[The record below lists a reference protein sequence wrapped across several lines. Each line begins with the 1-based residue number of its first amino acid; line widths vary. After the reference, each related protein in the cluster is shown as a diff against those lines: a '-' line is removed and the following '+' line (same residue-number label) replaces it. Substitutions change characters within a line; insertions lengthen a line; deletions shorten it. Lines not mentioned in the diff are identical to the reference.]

1 MRRIAIP
8 GAPRRS
14 ISRSRQT
21 MKPMEGS
28 TQERMAKVSV
38 IIPAKN
44 EAAALPGVLER
55 IAAVFAARPSDSH
68 EIVVV
73 DDGSSDGTADAA
85 AKAGAR
91 VVRHPYSMGNGAAVK
106 AGMRAARGEVF
117 VLMDADGQHAPEDV
131 PMLLDALVGHA
142 MVVGARTKG
151 TGTGAHRGLAN
162 GVYNSLATYVVNRK
176 VEDLTSGFRAISA
189 EHARRFIYLL
199 PNTFSYPTTI
209 TLAFFRAGLPVR
221 YVPIEARARVGRSHI
236 RIVRDGVRF
245 LLIILRI
252 ATIFSPLKVFLPM
265 SAALLLV
272 GLGRWGWTFVTES
285 GRFTG
290 GAQLA
295 IVTAVILFALALI
308 SEQVAALR
316 FDRSEREH

>member
-1 MRRIAIP
+1 V
-8 GAPRRS
+8 S
-14 ISRSRQT
+14 
-21 MKPMEGS
+21 
-28 TQERMAKVSV
+28 KVSI

-44 EAAALPGVLER
+44 EASALPGVLER
-55 IAAVFAARPSDSH
+55 LAAVFAARGADAH
-68 EIVVV
+68 EVVVV
-73 DDGSSDGTADAA
+73 DDGSTDGTAEAA
-85 AKAGAR
+85 AKLGAR

-106 AGMRAARGEVF
+106 AGMRAARGDVF
-117 VLMDADGQHAPEDV
+117 VMMDADGQHAPEDV
-131 PMLLDALVGHA
+131 PLLLDALVGYA

-162 GVYNSLATYVVNRK
+162 GVYNRLATYVVGRK
-176 VEDLTSGFRAISA
+176 VEDLTSGFRAMTA
-189 EHARRFIYLL
+189 EHARRFVYLL

-221 YVPIEARARVGRSHI
+221 YVGIAARARAGRSHI
-236 RIVRDGVRF
+236 RIVRDGIRF

-265 SAALLLV
+265 SAMFLAA
-272 GLGRWGWTFVTES
+272 GLGRYAWTFFYTAER
-285 GRFTG
+285 RFTG

-295 IVTAVILFALALI
+295 LALSFILFALALI

-316 FDRSEREH
+316 FDRSERET

>member
-1 MRRIAIP
+1 V
-8 GAPRRS
+8 
-14 ISRSRQT
+14 
-21 MKPMEGS
+21 
-28 TQERMAKVSV
+28 AKVSI

-44 EAAALPGVLER
+44 EAASLPGVLER
-55 IAAVFAARPSDSH
+55 LAAVFAAHEGGGH

-73 DDGSSDGTADAA
+73 DDGSTDGTGDAA
-85 AKAGAR
+85 AKCGAR

-106 AGMRAARGEVF
+106 AGMRAARGDVF
-117 VLMDADGQHAPEDV
+117 VMMDADGQHAPEDV
-131 PMLLDALVGHA
+131 PRLLDALVGYA
-142 MVVGARTKG
+142 MVVGARTRG
-151 TGTGAHRGLAN
+151 TGTGAHRSLAN
-162 GVYNSLATYVVNRK
+162 SVYNRLASYVVGRR

-221 YVPIEARARVGRSHI
+221 YVPVEARARAGRSHI
-236 RIVRDGVRF
+236 RIFRDGIRF

-265 SAALLLV
+265 SAAIFLV
-272 GLGRWGWTFVTES
+272 GAARYVWTIFLTPEH
-285 GRFTG
+285 RFTG
-290 GAQLA
+290 GTQLA
-295 IVTAVILFALALI
+295 FAMSMILFALALI

-316 FDRSEREH
+316 FDRSERDS

>member
-1 MRRIAIP
+1 L
-8 GAPRRS
+8 
-14 ISRSRQT
+14 
-21 MKPMEGS
+21 
-28 TQERMAKVSV
+28 
-38 IIPAKN
+38 PA
-44 EAAALPGVLER
+44 VLDR
-55 IAAVFAARPSDSH
+55 LASVFAARGGDEH

-73 DDGSSDGTADAA
+73 DDGSTDATSQVA

-91 VVRHPYSMGNGAAVK
+91 VVRHPYGLGNGAAVK

-117 VLMDADGQHAPEDV
+117 VLMDADGQHAPEDI
-131 PMLLDALVGHA
+131 PLLLDALVDFR

-151 TGTGAHRGLAN
+151 TGTGAHRGIAN
-162 GVYNSLATYVVNRK
+162 RVYNALASYVVGRK
-176 VEDLTSGFRAISA
+176 VEDLTSGFRAMSA
-189 EHARRFIYLL
+189 VHARRFIYLL

-221 YVPIEARARVGRSHI
+221 YVPIEARARVGRSHV
-236 RIVRDGVRF
+236 RIFRDGIRF

-265 SAALLLV
+265 SAALFLV
-272 GLGRWGWTFVTES
+272 GVGRYVWTYFFVN
-285 GRFTG
+285 GRLTG

-295 IVTAVILFALALI
+295 FVTALILFALALI

-316 FDRSEREH
+316 FDRSEQES

>member
-1 MRRIAIP
+1 
-8 GAPRRS
+8 
-14 ISRSRQT
+14 
-21 MKPMEGS
+21 
-28 TQERMAKVSV
+28 MAKVSI

-44 EAAALPGVLER
+44 EAASLPGVLER
-55 IAAVFAARPSDSH
+55 LAAVFAERPADQH

-73 DDGSSDGTADAA
+73 DDGSTDATGEVA
-85 AKAGAR
+85 SKAGAR

-106 AGMRAARGEVF
+106 AGMRAARGDVF
-117 VLMDADGQHAPEDV
+117 VMMDADGQHAPEDV
-131 PMLLDALVGHA
+131 PMLVDSLVGYA
-142 MVVGARTKG
+142 MVVGARTRG

-162 GVYNSLATYVVNRK
+162 HVYNALASYVVNRK
-176 VEDLTSGFRAISA
+176 VEDLTSGFRAMA
-189 EHARRFIYLL
+189 ADHARRFIYLL

-221 YVPIEARARVGRSHI
+221 YVPIAAKARVGRSHI

-252 ATIFSPLKVFLPM
+252 ATIFSPLKVFLPV
-265 SAALLLV
+265 SVALFLL
-272 GLGRWGWTFVTES
+272 GLGRWVHTFFFLD

-290 GAQLA
+290 GSQLLLVTSL
-295 IVTAVILFALALI
+295 IVFTLALI

-316 FDRSEREH
+316 FDRSERES

>member
-1 MRRIAIP
+1 V
-8 GAPRRS
+8 
-14 ISRSRQT
+14 
-21 MKPMEGS
+21 
-28 TQERMAKVSV
+28 AKVSI

-55 IAAVFAARPSDSH
+55 LAAVFAARGADAH
-68 EIVVV
+68 EVVVV
-73 DDGSSDGTADAA
+73 DDGSTDGTGEAA

-106 AGMRAARGEVF
+106 AGMRAARGDVF
-117 VLMDADGQHAPEDV
+117 VMMDADGQHAPEDV
-131 PMLLDALVGHA
+131 PLLLDGLVGYA

-162 GVYNSLATYVVNRK
+162 GVYNRLATYVVGRK
-176 VEDLTSGFRAISA
+176 VEDLTSGFRAMSA

-221 YVPIEARARVGRSHI
+221 YVPIAARARAGRSHI
-236 RIVRDGVRF
+236 RILRDGVRF

-265 SAALLLV
+265 SAAAFLV
-272 GLGRWGWTFVTES
+272 GLGRYAWTFLVMPEH
-285 GRFTG
+285 RFTG
-290 GAQLA
+290 GTQLA
-295 IVTAVILFALALI
+295 FAVSFILFALALI

-316 FDRSEREH
+316 FDRSERET